1 MDNENKKSLLESLE
15 SISEVFNQAMKEI
28 EQDQEAYWNSLT
40 EDQRLS
46 VFCAVVRRIHKAL
59 FVKNS
64 SYRGTL
70 YDVFGFGMESYVQAQ
85 VAGYID
91 IHNLEYETVDECVS
105 VVKNAVNQGIPAS
118 EYAELI
124 KTHFE
129 NKRNETRNSG
139 NTDF

>member
-28 EQDQEAYWNSLT
+28 EQDQETYWNSLT
-40 EDQRLS
+40 EDQRLA

-59 FVKNS
+59 FVEKT

-70 YDVFGFGMESYVQAQ
+70 YNVFEFGMESYVQAQ
-85 VAGYID
+85 DAGYID
-91 IHNLEYETVDECVS
+91 IHNLEYNTVDECVS
-105 VVKNAVNQGIPAS
+105 VVQRAVDQGIPAG

-129 NKRNETRNSG
+129 NKRNETRNPG
-139 NTDF
+139 NTDC

>member
-1 MDNENKKSLLESLE
+1 MNKDDKKSLIESLQD
-15 SISEVFNQAMKEI
+15 ISEVFNQAMKEL
-28 EQDQEAYWNSLT
+28 EQEQEAYWDSLT

-59 FVKNS
+59 FVEKT

-105 VVKNAVNQGIPAS
+105 VVQRAVDQRIPAS

-129 NKRNETRNSG
+129 NKRNETRNAG